1 MKSWWARLCHDN
13 VTDASYA
20 SGCDCHQPRHTS
32 SAHHEHSISIAPG
45 RQPPEWLHHPA
56 ALIFQDAFCLL
67 YYGLV
72 SNTNFLYQRRLLEFA
87 LPNDRVG
94 QLGRLRYEYRHNNT
108 FAFDAYGLR
117 PQTQETIEKPPH
129 LEYPRR

>member
-1 MKSWWARLCHDN
+1 MAQSSMKSWWARLCHDN

-20 SGCDCHQPRHTS
+20 SGCDCHQPRHTL

-56 ALIFQDAFCLL
+56 VLIFQDAFCLL

-72 SNTNFLYQRRLLEFA
+72 SKAEKFQNEAEPTVVAMQHIPRLGDMIYTKLTLDYNFSHIKFL
-87 LPNDRVG
+87 
-94 QLGRLRYEYRHNNT
+94 
-108 FAFDAYGLR
+108 
-117 PQTQETIEKPPH
+117 
-129 LEYPRR
+129 